1 MTIPPAGFR
10 AIDDAGPFAAHV
22 GQLYIREAGA
32 EGPVLGLYAADEHAN
47 HAGAV
52 HGGLL
57 ATLCDLAFGYAV
69 RAQADDDITG
79 AATVSLTTDY
89 MAPARPGAWLEARA
103 RVEKLGSRLAFA
115 DCAVTADGRE
125 VVRARAVFSVLD

>member
-1 MTIPPAGFR
+1 MP
-10 AIDDAGPFAAHV
+10 
-22 GQLYIREAGA
+22 
-32 EGPVLGLYAADEHAN
+32 
-47 HAGAV
+47 
-52 HGGLL
+52 
-57 ATLCDLAFGYAV
+57 ATLCDLAVGYAV
-69 RAQADDDITG
+69 RAQADDDISG

-125 VVRARAVFSVLD
+125 VVRARAVFSVLDPSEPPPETFVYAALQLRDLRVQ